1 MIYTYPN
8 PDVRRKTDDRNT
20 SAFSGT
26 DKRLPGMDQGAEE
39 NIALNERFV
48 ARTSI
53 VWSLQSLPSA
63 YIRAV
68 IKVEPDIFSKPS
80 GPWICTKS
88 IFKENHLGARIR
100 LPRRTYE

>member
-48 ARTSI
+48 AKDIYS
-53 VWSLQSLPSA
+53 VGLQSLPSA
-63 YIRAV
+63 YIRAR
-68 IKVEPDIFSKPS
+68 
-80 GPWICTKS
+80 
-88 IFKENHLGARIR
+88 H
-100 LPRRTYE
+100 

>member
-8 PDVRRKTDDRNT
+8 PDVRRKTDDRHT

-53 VWSLQSLPSA
+53 VWVC
-63 YIRAV
+63 RALKRLYTVPV
-68 IKVEPDIFSKPS
+68 IKVEPDIFSETV
-80 GPWICTKS
+80 GAMDMY
-88 IFKENHLGARIR
+88 KEHFQGKTISVQSSSSATDI
-100 LPRRTYE
+100 